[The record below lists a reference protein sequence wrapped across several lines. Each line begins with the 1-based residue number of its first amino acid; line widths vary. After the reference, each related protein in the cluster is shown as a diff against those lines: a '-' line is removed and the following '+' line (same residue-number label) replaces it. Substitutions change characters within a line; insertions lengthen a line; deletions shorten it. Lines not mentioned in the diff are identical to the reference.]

1 MIRRPPRS
9 NRTDT
14 PFPYTTRFRSD
25 GAGMARIGV
34 LRDAVDEDEGHAGLR
49 PPNWRMIAR
58 TLPERI
64 GAAPRDFSHR
74 DGRASLSTRAHRAS
88 FDDAT
93 ASKGVGRMAR
103 EVARQILAGI
113 NDLVI
118 KAPIRGGCITRSGI
132 V

>member
-1 MIRRPPRS
+1 MHYVAIIVEQSQLLVDAPFAVRLGERS
-9 NRTDT
+9 A
-14 PFPYTTRFRSD
+14 PAFGD

-34 LRDAVDEDEGHAGLR
+34 LRDDVHEDEGHAGLR

-88 FDDAT
+88 FDEI
-93 ASKGVGRMAR
+93 GRAH
-103 EVARQILAGI
+103 V
-113 NDLVI
+113 
-118 KAPIRGGCITRSGI
+118 
-132 V
+132 